1 MMVPDLLTL
10 TLKKSENPMA
20 SISSLAVS
28 VGLSSVFWYGVYIVG
43 QQLGIVNAIP
53 AVDGIVNQVLGAF

>member
-1 MMVPDLLTL
+1 MGAL
-10 TLKKSENPMA
+10 
-20 SISSLAVS
+20 SSLAVS
-28 VGLSSVFWYGVYIVG
+28 VGVSSVFWYGVYIVG